1 MTEIFQIFLQIL
13 VIFIFCYF
21 PQYYLNFFDLK
32 KQSIIEKIS
41 LGVIINIFILL
52 LLSFTNQKNFNLV
65 YIVLIIIFCNNLF
78 FFTIENWGFKLFD
91 TKLIF
96 LFIFILVFSFDLAN
110 NLKLGWDPQNF
121 WFFKTL
127 NFIQGGDIYNLKN
140 IPRQDYPH
148 LGSFIWAIY
157 TKISFLKLE
166 YLGRIFYI
174 FFYCVSIF
182 SVAEL
187 LNLDDIKKILFS
199 SIIIILTY
207 NILLFNGHQEI
218 LIFSIFTLFS
228 KYFYLIIKNNISK
241 SVINYYSIIILLLF
255 LCGTWTKNEAMFFS
269 FTSMLL
275 ILCLPKKSS
284 LFRLSIFFSF
294 FFIIALRFL
303 IFKEIGLDTSTI
315 HANNYENLSLLN
327 LGNHFRIDRILLI
340 FKYFFFGL
348 VSNLIYIIAIF
359 VIIFML
365 YYRKNKTDLFFY
377 FTSLILNFLLILS
390 FYIFSTAPIEWTLK
404 VTIER
409 VTFEALGIYLIPII
423 IFINVYSK
431 KVFKI
436 C

>member
-32 KQSIIEKIS
+32 QQSIIEKIS

-52 LLSFTNQKNFNLV
+52 LLSFSNQKNFNLV

-91 TKLIF
+91 TKFIF

-110 NLKLGWDPQNF
+110 NLKLGWDPQSF
-121 WFFKTL
+121 WFIKTL

-140 IPRQDYPH
+140 IPRPDYPH

-182 SVAEL
+182 SVVEL

-207 NILLFNGHQEI
+207 DILLFNGHQEV

-228 KYFYLIIKNNISK
+228 KFSGLTSIASYEISIPNSFAN
-241 SVINYYSIIILLLF
+241 SV
-255 LCGTWTKNEAMFFS
+255 
-269 FTSMLL
+269 
-275 ILCLPKKSS
+275 
-284 LFRLSIFFSF
+284 
-294 FFIIALRFL
+294 
-303 IFKEIGLDTSTI
+303 
-315 HANNYENLSLLN
+315 
-327 LGNHFRIDRILLI
+327 
-340 FKYFFFGL
+340 
-348 VSNLIYIIAIF
+348 
-359 VIIFML
+359 
-365 YYRKNKTDLFFY
+365 
-377 FTSLILNFLLILS
+377 
-390 FYIFSTAPIEWTLK
+390 
-404 VTIER
+404 
-409 VTFEALGIYLIPII
+409 
-423 IFINVYSK
+423 
-431 KVFKI
+431 
-436 C
+436 